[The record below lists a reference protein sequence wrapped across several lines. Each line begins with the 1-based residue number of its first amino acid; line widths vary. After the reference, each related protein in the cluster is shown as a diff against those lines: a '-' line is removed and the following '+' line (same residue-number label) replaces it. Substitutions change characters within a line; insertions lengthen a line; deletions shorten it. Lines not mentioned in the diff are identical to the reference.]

1 MCASSFWIER
11 QHDRMPEEIGA
22 RRRARKRPRT
32 RLAVGVAASLRE
44 LLATGQLSPGD
55 RLPTENQLARAHGVS
70 RAVVREAIAAL
81 RSDGLVT
88 ARQGSGAF
96 VAEPS
101 EKSER
106 LSLLNFEPDRISSVI
121 EVLEIRAALECEAA
135 AIAAERSTPAEF
147 AKIRE
152 AQDAFVEA
160 VAAGEQ
166 AEAQDFA
173 LHLAIAQ
180 STHNRHFVEFFR
192 FLGGRTIP
200 RAQVSG
206 QPDASGRMSAYLER
220 IRDEHD
226 EIVEAIA
233 ARDPLRARSAMRA
246 HLKGS
251 QERYQRLAEHGAL
264 RGQAKFV

>member
-1 MCASSFWIER
+1 
-11 QHDRMPEEIGA
+11 MPEEIA
-22 RRRARKRPRT
+22 SRRRARKCPKT
-32 RLAVGVAASLRE
+32 RLAVRVAASLRE
-44 LLATGQLSPGD
+44 LLSTGKLRPGD
-55 RLPTENQLARAHGVS
+55 RLPTENQLSRAHGVS

-135 AIAAERSTPAEF
+135 AIAAERSTPAEL
-147 AKIRE
+147 AKIKE
-152 AQDAFVEA
+152 AQDAFVAA
-160 VAAGEQ
+160 VAGGGQ
-166 AEAQDFA
+166 AESQDFA
-173 LHLAIAQ
+173 LHLAIAE

-200 RAQVSG
+200 RAQASG
-206 QPDASGRMSAYLER
+206 KADASGRMSAYLER
-220 IRDEHD
+220 IRDEHA

-233 ARDPLRARSAMRA
+233 ARDPLHARSAMRA

-251 QERYQRLAEHGAL
+251 QERYQRLAEQDDP
-264 RGQAKFV
+264 RNQSKFV

>member
-1 MCASSFWIER
+1 MPDQNAS
-11 QHDRMPEEIGA
+11 
-22 RRRARKRPRT
+22 RRRVRMRPKT
-32 RLAVGVAASLRE
+32 SLSVGVAASLRE
-44 LLATGQLSPGD
+44 LLSTGQLSPGD

-96 VAEPS
+96 VAEPP
-101 EKSER
+101 EKPER

-135 AIAAERSTPAEF
+135 AIAAERSTPAEL
-147 AKIRE
+147 AKIKE
-152 AQDAFVEA
+152 AQDAFVDA

-166 AEAQDFA
+166 AESQDFA
-173 LHLAIAQ
+173 LHLAIAE

-200 RAQVSG
+200 RAQASG
-206 QPDASGRMSAYLER
+206 QPDASDWMSAYLER
-220 IRDEHD
+220 IRDEHA

-233 ARDPLRARSAMRA
+233 ARDPLRARFAMQA

-251 QERYQRLAEHGAL
+251 QERYQRLAEHSAP
-264 RGQAKFV
+264 RSQSKFA